1 MIGRLND
8 IRLLLLAALPALL
21 LASCSREEMDGG
33 QGSWPDTQDGAIR
46 FEIGFAPQ
54 AEAVQTAPHTRV
66 ATDTL
71 FSSTWEEGDQIGVYA
86 VEHGEQL
93 AASGNYIHNVK
104 LTYSSGSWM
113 AAETMAWPADGT
125 KLDFYAY
132 YPYDAE
138 ATDPTAITFNVAS
151 DQNASTGGKPNYN
164 RSNLLM
170 AKADNAG
177 RGYALGNTV
186 TLGFKHALAM
196 VQIKT
201 GANMGHIKV
210 VRLNGCFTETT
221 LDLSTQATTAAS
233 SARPQRVTMYA
244 CPNDGGAWGTFAYRA
259 LVPVQTIDAGTA
271 MFRFESGSSYFYQ
284 SPKLTNA
291 VPLEAGMAETFDFSL
306 PYVSIT
312 VAPGNSFGSQTRNLD
327 LSAITHLKVYGQ
339 IRKGDFKIFK
349 SMSALTHLDLGGA
362 TVLENVIPSRALEG
376 KSSLKEFVFPQN
388 ITSIGNYAFKGC
400 SGLYGS
406 LVIPAGVTSIGQFA
420 FGGCIGFEG
429 SLTIPESVTSIKRSA
444 FDGCKNFS
452 GSLTIPPNLTL
463 IENSIFYGCKGFSGS
478 LTIPASVTLIDIRAF
493 YGCEGLDGS
502 LTIPAGVKRI
512 DSSAFGNCISLTSII
527 SHITDPNDVIY
538 GGGVFSRVPTS
549 IPVRVPQGTEEL
561 YKNHAVWKPFQIIS
575 QKPFTP

>member
-151 DQNASTGGKPNYN
+151 DQNASTGRKPNYN

-170 AKADNAG
+170 AKTDNAG
-177 RGYALGNTV
+177 WGYARGNTV
-186 TLGFKHALAM
+186 YLGFKHALAM

-201 GANMGHIKV
+201 GANVSHIKV
-210 VRLNGCFTETT
+210 VRLNGCVTETT
-221 LDLSTQATTAAS
+221 LDLSTQTTTASS
-233 SARPQRVTMYA
+233 SARPQQVTMYA
-244 CPNDGGAWGTFAYRA
+244 CPNDGGASGTFAYRA

-271 MFRFESGSSYFYQ
+271 MFRFESGGSFFYQ
-284 SPKLTNA
+284 SPKLANA

-312 VAPGNSFGSQTRNLD
+312 VTPDNSLSSQIRGLD
-327 LSAITHLKVYGQ
+327 LSAITHLKVYGE
-339 IRKGDFKIFK
+339 IRTGDFEIFK
-349 SMSALTHLDLGGA
+349 SMSALTNLDLGGA
-362 TVLENVIPSRALEG
+362 TVRRNVIPANALED
-376 KSSLKEFVFPQN
+376 KNNLQEFVFPQN
-388 ITSIGNYAFKGC
+388 ITIIDKKAFKGC
-400 SGLYGS
+400 SGLRGS
-406 LVIPAGVTSIGQFA
+406 LIIPAGVTSIGEYAFA
-420 FGGCIGFEG
+420 GCSG
-429 SLTIPESVTSIKRSA
+429 
-444 FDGCKNFS
+444 FS
-452 GSLTIPPNLTL
+452 GSLTIPPSVT
-463 IENSIFYGCKGFSGS
+463 SIGEFAFYGCKGFSGS
-478 LTIPASVTLIDIRAF
+478 LTIPPNLTSIERSIFYECKEFNGSLTIPSNVTSIGISAF
-493 YGCEGLDGS
+493 FKCEGLDGS
-502 LTIPAGVKRI
+502 LTIPAGVKKI
-512 DSSAFGNCISLTSII
+512 DNNAFRECIFLKSII
-527 SHITDPNDVIY
+527 SHITDPNEVIY
-538 GGGVFSRVPTS
+538 GNKVFYNVPTG
-549 IPVRVPQGTEEL
+549 IPVRVPKGTEDL
-561 YKNHAVWKPFQIIS
+561 YENHAVWKQFKIIS
-575 QKPFTP
+575 Q